1 MVVSVYILSTP
12 KEEPITIPDTSI
24 RFRIIANSNSLEDQ
38 LEKNEIKQD
47 LIKNVIPKM
56 LNNNISSSRAS
67 IKNTMPLLKEQ
78 LNTYNIPYSLNLG
91 QNYFPEK
98 NYKGVTYDAGYY
110 ESLVITL
117 GSGLGDNWW
126 CVLYPPLCLIETE
139 PNLDNITFKSYIKEY
154 LDNSN

>member
-1 MVVSVYILSTP
+1 
-12 KEEPITIPDTSI
+12 
-24 RFRIIANSNSLEDQ
+24 
-38 LEKNEIKQD
+38 
-47 LIKNVIPKM
+47 M

-67 IKNTMPLLKEQ
+67 IKKTIPLLKEQ

-98 NYKGVTYDAGYY
+98 NYKGVTYDAGNY

-126 CVLYPPLCLIETE
+126 CVVYPPLCFTSGENVKYRSKIAEIIA
-139 PNLDNITFKSYIKEY
+139 DWKKKKG
-154 LDNSN
+154 

>member
-12 KEEPITIPDTSI
+12 KEEQITIPDTSI

-67 IKNTMPLLKEQ
+67 IKNTIPLLKEQ

-117 GSGLGDNWW
+117 GGGLGDNWW

>member
-1 MVVSVYILSTP
+1 
-12 KEEPITIPDTSI
+12 
-24 RFRIIANSNSLEDQ
+24 
-38 LEKNEIKQD
+38 
-47 LIKNVIPKM
+47 M

-67 IKNTMPLLKEQ
+67 IKNNIPLLKEQ
-78 LNTYNIPYSLNLG
+78 LNTYNIPYSLNIG

>member
-1 MVVSVYILSTP
+1 
-12 KEEPITIPDTSI
+12 
-24 RFRIIANSNSLEDQ
+24 
-38 LEKNEIKQD
+38 
-47 LIKNVIPKM
+47 M

-67 IKNTMPLLKEQ
+67 IKNTIPLLKEQ

-98 NYKGVTYDAGYY
+98 NYKGVTYDAGNY

-126 CVLYPPLCLIETE
+126 CVLYPPLCLIEDE
-139 PNLDNITFKSYIKEY
+139 PTLDNITFKSYIKEY
-154 LDNSN
+154 LNNSN

>member
-1 MVVSVYILSTP
+1 
-12 KEEPITIPDTSI
+12 
-24 RFRIIANSNSLEDQ
+24 
-38 LEKNEIKQD
+38 
-47 LIKNVIPKM
+47 M

-67 IKNTMPLLKEQ
+67 IKNTIPLLKEQ
-78 LNTYNIPYSLNLG
+78 LNIYKIPYSLNLG